1 MQFASFVAP
10 IIEVDQEIVF
20 RFMVVDDD
28 GAIGSDTVTISV
40 NSESTP
46 NTNES
51 PTADAGVDQ
60 TVDEGT
66 MVNLFGMGTDGDG
79 TVASYSWQQNSGTT
93 VPIVGSDTANASFT
107 APGVVA
113 SEELIFVLTV
123 TDDDGAAGT
132 DTVTITVRDVPPPP
146 TSLNWSIQLDDPTG
160 LVAPTRTLL
169 ITVH

>member
-1 MQFASFVAP
+1 
-10 IIEVDQEIVF
+10 
-20 RFMVVDDD
+20 
-28 GAIGSDTVTISV
+28 
-40 NSESTP
+40 
-46 NTNES
+46 
-51 PTADAGVDQ
+51 
-60 TVDEGT
+60 
-66 MVNLFGMGTDGDG
+66 MGTDGDG

-169 ITVH
+169 ITGSLINSATSNVQLGIIGGDQWSTTWLRL